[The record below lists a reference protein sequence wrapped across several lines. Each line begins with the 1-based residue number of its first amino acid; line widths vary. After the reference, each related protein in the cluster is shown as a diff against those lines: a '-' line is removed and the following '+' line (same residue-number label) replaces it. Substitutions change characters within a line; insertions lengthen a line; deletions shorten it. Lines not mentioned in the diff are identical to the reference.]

1 MPSPNSQNLRSAP
14 QKQPRPNI
22 AFSEPAGYGPF
33 NARPLTKCVSS
44 VRIACER
51 PGNAS
56 AAVGMAVFLKP
67 NMGGSPRFWPIYRLS
82 CARRNARHD
91 HDSCRNPQ
99 GRLTGLRCLARV
111 ADQRLLLAAEH
122 DEDD

>member
-33 NARPLTKCVSS
+33 NARPLTKCVSA

-67 NMGGSPRFWPIYRLS
+67 NMGDLPVSGRYIGSPAHGGTRDTITI
-82 CARRNARHD
+82 AA
-91 HDSCRNPQ
+91 
-99 GRLTGLRCLARV
+99 GTRLTGSRDCDA
-111 ADQRLLLAAEH
+111 
-122 DEDD
+122 